1 MEWKLD
7 LIDVFVFVYIK
18 LSVVFLSS
26 VILEQASVT
35 RHVLPRTI
43 LRMA

>member
-26 VILEQASVT
+26 VILEQAPVT